1 MLILMVHFSG
11 VFSKMNTTILFF
23 TFFKCLCLLRVWKN
37 ISKHVFLLISGRK
50 KARNNFVVFCS
61 LCSKKMKPH
70 LQNPSQKNAF
80 WYFLSR
86 MSTLAS
92 QNNAAKKIIE
102 QNVHISFAKTLFLSK
117 KRSKNRVFELLGFFW
132 AVWEFC
138 EGYLGFIFWK
148 QANLSDL
155 SDFRKSCFW
164 WFCSFRDPHLWANC
178 LVDSKTGFRSRK

>member
-11 VFSKMNTTILFF
+11 VFSKMNTTILLF

-37 ISKHVFLLISGRK
+37 ISEHVFLLISGRK
-50 KARNNFVVFCS
+50 RLKINLVVFCS
-61 LCSKKMKPH
+61 LCSKKWNPTYRTHLKKMNFDVFWAECPH
-70 LQNPSQKNAF
+70 QLRKTTLRNNNWAECPHQLRENTLSIKKEIQKLFF
-80 WYFLSR
+80 WTF
-86 MSTLAS
+86 
-92 QNNAAKKIIE
+92 
-102 QNVHISFAKTLFLSK
+102 
-117 KRSKNRVFELLGFFW
+117 GFFW